1 MSDKSDSVEAL
12 KQFING
18 QIDQV
23 NTAIPCEVIS
33 YENGRVTVK
42 PSGERKFPD
51 GDSNP
56 HPIIHNLRFVWPTFS
71 GGQAGFKGPVVAGDK
86 CLMICCQ
93 QAIDDPD
100 DLRRYDLVDS
110 YVIPGGGYSDEVPG
124 NNDVRMFFGNAFI
137 AIDETGKM
145 TINAPGGIEETTTK
159 HTVTGEIDV
168 TGDVVVNGIKLG
180 SHKHPGDSGGIT
192 GEPQN

>member
-1 MSDKSDSVEAL
+1 MSDRFDQTEAL

-18 QIDQV
+18 QIDQI
-23 NTAIPCEVIS
+23 NTAIPCEIVS

-51 GDSNP
+51 GDTNP
-56 HPIIHNLRFVWPTFS
+56 HPTIHNLRYVWPTFS
-71 GGQAGFKGPVVAGDK
+71 GGQAGFKGPVTSGDK

-110 YVIPGGGYSDEVPG
+110 YVIPGGDYSDEVPG
-124 NNDVRMFFGNAFI
+124 NDDVRIFFGNAFI

-145 TINAPGGIEETTTK
+145 TIKAPGGIVQDSPT
-159 HTVTGEIDV
+159 HDITGTQNV

-180 SHKHPGDSGGIT
+180 SHKHPGDSGGVT
-192 GEPQN
+192 GSPEN

>member
-1 MSDKSDSVEAL
+1 MSDKSDDIEGL
-12 KQFING
+12 RQFIIGEIN
-18 QIDQV
+18 QV
-23 NTAIPCEVIS
+23 NTAVPCEVIS
-33 YENGRVTVK
+33 YENGRVSVK
-42 PSGERKFPD
+42 PVGEKKYPD

-56 HPIIHNLRFVWPTFS
+56 YPTVHNLRYMWPTFS

-110 YVIPGGGYSDEVPG
+110 YVIPGGDYSDEVPG

-137 AIDETGKM
+137 AIDESGKL
-145 TINAPGGIEETTTK
+145 TINAPGGIEETTTM
-159 HTVTGEIDV
+159 HTVNGEVDV